1 MFTNPVD
8 EVDYSHPGKPRIRT
22 EEMCQCHAQ
31 IFIEQNLPELETF
44 TRLHFIRGNPFIIT
58 EEKKEEVTEDKP
70 MKEDFVPFIQ
80 KPMDKDELSGMMKK
94 MFEPTAK
101 KADRQKFDK
110 VMECVDNPPQPSRHP
125 KKYFSKK
132 KTIIRLRE
140 IGGDEIIQHE
150 GLIYRLDKNDPSAL
164 ALYGGHQIIV
174 LNQELV
180 DFEKWMIVSVTEL
193 W

>member
-1 MFTNPVD
+1 MMEEYMGLTIPTRKIRMAIKPAGSG
-8 EVDYSHPGKPRIRT
+8 EVVNKSFY
-22 EEMCQCHAQ
+22 
-31 IFIEQNLPELETF
+31 
-44 TRLHFIRGNPFIIT
+44 
-58 EEKKEEVTEDKP
+58 
-70 MKEDFVPFIQ
+70 KEDSQ
-80 KPMDKDELSGMMKK
+80 
-94 MFEPTAK
+94 
-101 KADRQKFDK
+101 
-110 VMECVDNPPQPSRHP
+110 PPRHP

-132 KTIIRLRE
+132 KAIIRLRE

-164 ALYGGHQIIV
+164 ALYGGHQVIV